1 MRGTED
7 FSLDCEVEYNGKKYA
22 AKGSLNKAT
31 RTGDLLVVSPLRD
44 YTLKG
49 SIVTRG
55 DTKIT
60 VEGDMMGKVS
70 FVMNIKEGFRE
81 AKLQLTHK
89 KAK

>member
-1 MRGTED
+1 M
-7 FSLDCEVEYNGKKYA
+7 
-22 AKGSLNKAT
+22 
-31 RTGDLLVVSPLRD
+31 LVVSPLRN

-49 SIVTRG
+49 GMVTRG

-70 FVMNIKEGFRE
+70 FVMNIKQGYRE